1 MEKITILQLRNRE
14 VNLVFN
20 YDSAMSDTES
30 HVFVNVSQNTD
41 KDSPD
46 NLEGWGDDGE
56 KINNRN
62 DSLRM
67 A

>member
-1 MEKITILQLRNRE
+1 MKGEITM
-14 VNLVFN
+14 FN
-20 YDSAMSDTES
+20 YDTAMADPDS
-30 HVFVNVSQNTD
+30 HIFVNVSQNTD

-62 DSLRM
+62 DAQRM

>member
-1 MEKITILQLRNRE
+1 M
-14 VNLVFN
+14 FN

-30 HVFVNVSQNTD
+30 HIFVNVSQNAD

-46 NLEGWGDDGE
+46 NLEGWADDGE

-62 DSLRM
+62 DSQRM

>member
-1 MEKITILQLRNRE
+1 M
-14 VNLVFN
+14 FN
-20 YDSAMSDTES
+20 YDTAMADPDS
-30 HVFVNVSQNTD
+30 HIFVNVSQNTD

-46 NLEGWGDDGE
+46 NLEGWADDGE

-62 DSLRM
+62 DAQRM